1 MIILISGIT
10 IVFFIVRHQY
20 SPRVATIWEIELID
34 INKNKLKLSELKG
47 SVLFVNFWATWCE
60 SCIEELPAIEG
71 LFRNLSENPKFKLI
85 TILYKDNGDRVL
97 SYMKENGYTFPIYL
111 NPDGSAA
118 KKFGITGVPETF
130 IIDKKGVLRDKVI
143 GPEDWN
149 SPGAIEKFQT
159 LINEE

>member
-85 TILYKDNGDRVL
+85 TILYKDNGDRAF
-97 SYMKENGYTFPIYL
+97 SYMKENDYTFPIYL

-143 GPEDWN
+143 GPEDFH